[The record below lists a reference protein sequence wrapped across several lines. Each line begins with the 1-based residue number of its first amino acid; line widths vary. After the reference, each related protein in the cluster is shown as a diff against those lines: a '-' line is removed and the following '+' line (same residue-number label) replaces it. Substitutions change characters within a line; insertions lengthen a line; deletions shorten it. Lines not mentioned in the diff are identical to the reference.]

1 MNKYPN
7 KSLKSI
13 DINVKFT
20 DLVAKVLLNEKK
32 KGHPFKGGPAEIDI
46 VVTLKIISCLS
57 VPAPVQ

>member
-32 KGHPFKGGPAEIDI
+32 KGP
-46 VVTLKIISCLS
+46 
-57 VPAPVQ
+57 PV